1 MEAKRICDKC
11 GSTNFV
17 LHLYIHRFTGG
28 LPFVDYV
35 HFCEECGEMHEEYRK
50 QYYIESANMFTG
62 EVKLKK
68 KDK

>member
-1 MEAKRICDKC
+1 M
-11 GSTNFV
+11 
-17 LHLYIHRFTGG
+17 YIHQVSGM
-28 LPFVDYV
+28 PFIDYV
-35 HFCEECGEMHEEYRK
+35 HFCEECGEMHEEYRE

>member
-17 LHLYIHRFTGG
+17 LHLYIHRLTGG

-62 EVKLKK
+62 EVKRQKK
-68 KDK
+68 NK

>member
-17 LHLYIHRFTGG
+17 LHVYVHQVGGMPFIDYI
-28 LPFVDYV
+28 

-50 QYYIESANMFTG
+50 QYYIESANLFTG
-62 EVKLKK
+62 EIKLKNK
-68 KDK
+68 NK

>member
-68 KDK
+68 KNK

>member
-1 MEAKRICDKC
+1 MEAKGICDKC

-17 LHLYIHRFTGG
+17 LHMYTHQVAGMPFIDYI
-28 LPFVDYV
+28 

-62 EVKLKK
+62 EVKLKNNK
-68 KDK
+68 

>member
-1 MEAKRICDKC
+1 M
-11 GSTNFV
+11 
-17 LHLYIHRFTGG
+17 YIHQVAGM
-28 LPFVDYV
+28 PFIDYV

-68 KDK
+68 KNS

>member
-17 LHLYIHRFTGG
+17 LHMYIHQVSGM
-28 LPFVDYV
+28 PFIDYV
-35 HFCEECGEMHEEYRK
+35 HFCEECGEMHEECRK

>member
-17 LHLYIHRFTGG
+17 LNMYIHQIGGMPFT
-28 LPFVDYV
+28 DYV

-50 QYYIESANMFTG
+50 QYCIESANLLTG
-62 EVKLKK
+62 EVKLKNK
-68 KDK
+68 NK